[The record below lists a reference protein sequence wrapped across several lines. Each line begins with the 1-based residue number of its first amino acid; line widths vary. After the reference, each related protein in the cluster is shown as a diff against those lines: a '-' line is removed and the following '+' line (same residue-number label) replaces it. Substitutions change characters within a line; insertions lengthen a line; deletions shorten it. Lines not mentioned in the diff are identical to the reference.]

1 MGRLVH
7 VKAIVEYD
15 GTDFAGFQR
24 QRHARTVQEV
34 LEEAIA
40 KRLGPLQHFACAGR
54 TDAGVHALGQVIS
67 FDCETRVPSER
78 MALALNSVLPPD
90 VRVKQAEEVD
100 PSFHARYSASSRVYL
115 YIILNRNTPSA
126 LLHRYSAFCSTPL
139 DVEAMRKA
147 GECLLGEHDF
157 ASFAN
162 ALLPDE
168 PTARELMAC
177 HIRRRGEL
185 LTIRLEANAFL
196 RGMVRT
202 IVGTLIEVGR
212 GKRSWQEMARLLAAR
227 DRRLAGPTAQAQGL
241 FLLHVRYGQRKNYGQ
256 QKGKDCCE
264 EYGE

>member
-7 VKAIVEYD
+7 VRAVVEYD
-15 GTDFAGFQR
+15 GTDFSGFQR

-40 KRLGPLQHFACAGR
+40 KRLGQPLHFACAGR
-54 TDAGVHALGQVIS
+54 TDAGVHALGQVVS

-78 MALALNSVLPPD
+78 MAVALNSVLPPD
-90 VRVKQAEEVD
+90 VCVKQAEEVD

-115 YIILNRNTPSA
+115 YVILNRSTPSA
-126 LLHRYSAFCSTPL
+126 LLHRYSAFCSAPL

-147 GECLLGEHDF
+147 GNCLLGEHDF

-162 ALLPDE
+162 ELLPGE
-168 PTARELMAC
+168 PAARELMAC

-185 LTIRLEANAFL
+185 VTIRVEANAFL

-202 IVGTLIEVGR
+202 IVGTLMEIGK
-212 GKRSWQEMARLLAAR
+212 GKRAWEDVPCLLAAR
-227 DRRLAGPTAQAQGL
+227 DRRLAGPTAPPQGL
-241 FLLHVRYGQRKNYGQ
+241 FLLHVRYGQRKRYGE
-256 QKGKDCCE
+256 QKDKDSCE